1 MSDKE
6 IGDPNVQYVE
16 EVETSVVTE
25 EVIFHSKFQNVEE
38 AADGSN
44 PSGASGIVVGNPVT
58 TVVIEEASSAPGKS
72 ADGKVVVL
80 PGIVTNTSLLCAF
93 TAYVI
98 VLLTVLCKLYI
109 ICIQSR
115 EIEVF
120 DGCPSLIQFRLVL
133 WPFFRFVC
141 SNEMP
146 NS

>member
-58 TVVIEEASSAPGKS
+58 TVVIEEASSAPGGS
-72 ADGKVVVL
+72 AGGKVVVL
-80 PGIVTNTSLLCAF
+80 PGIVTNTSSC
-93 TAYVI
+93 
-98 VLLTVLCKLYI
+98 VLSPPTYYI
-109 ICIQSR
+109 RCTYIFIQPR

-120 DGCPSLIQFRLVL
+120 KGRPSLIQFRLVL
-133 WPFFRFVC
+133 WPFFRYVC

>member
-58 TVVIEEASSAPGKS
+58 TVVIEEASSAPGGS
-72 ADGKVVVL
+72 AGGKVVVL
-80 PGIVTNTSLLCAF
+80 PGIVTNTSLLSAF
-93 TAYVI
+93 TTYVLV
-98 VLLTVLCKLYI
+98 VLLTVCTLYI
-109 ICIQSR
+109 HLYSIQR
-115 EIEVF
+115 
-120 DGCPSLIQFRLVL
+120 DRGL
-133 WPFFRFVC
+133 
-141 SNEMP
+141 
-146 NS
+146 

>member
-58 TVVIEEASSAPGKS
+58 TVVIEEASSAPGGS
-72 ADGKVVVL
+72 AGGKVVVL
-80 PGIVTNTSLLCAF
+80 PGIVTNTLQTFLQNKRHLIIKDLVSKGSTWYPILLVF
-93 TAYVI
+93 LVSRYHYV
-98 VLLTVLCKLYI
+98 Y
-109 ICIQSR
+109 S
-115 EIEVF
+115 
-120 DGCPSLIQFRLVL
+120 
-133 WPFFRFVC
+133 
-141 SNEMP
+141 MM
-146 NS
+146 